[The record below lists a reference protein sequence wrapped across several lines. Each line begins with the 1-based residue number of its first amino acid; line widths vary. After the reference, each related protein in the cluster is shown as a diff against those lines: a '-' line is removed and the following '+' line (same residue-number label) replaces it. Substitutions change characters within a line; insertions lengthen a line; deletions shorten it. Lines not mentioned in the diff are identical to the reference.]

1 MTTTETIQ
9 QTASRSARDLSD
21 YLAYRVDLLP
31 HHIPDLQMLLDIVNS
46 QVQAAIAECES
57 RLDEQISSE
66 SSSPRD

>member
-21 YLAYRVDLLP
+21 YLAYRGELLP

-46 QVQAAIAECES
+46 QVQAVIVECES
-57 RLDEQISSE
+57 RLVVEISSE